1 LCVFWNN
8 LIMGQTSTFRA
19 RSFVI
24 WRQGKVCSLSANC
37 THIQARQLYNEYIYF
52 RPQPTLCDSRNAC
65 KKTSHPW
72 FCTQSFQTSPLPK
85 FNSARYR
92 RITQTWTFAPSSQDK
107 GTTEFPSPL
116 LSRFLRSHDINLCV
130 SDVFNHIKRSK
141 RICRQQRQLKVNV
154 NRVFYAYTHT
164 VGKTKT
170 WLRVLGN
177 ISVKSCEAIVSK
189 LARRNGDFVY
199 SALKFMPNSRRT
211 LYSSYRFP
219 HARQAHMR

>member
-1 LCVFWNN
+1 MNIYIFDLSQRYVILATPVRRRVIHDFAHNLSELRLCPN
-8 LIMGQTSTFRA
+8 ST
-19 RSFVI
+19 
-24 WRQGKVCSLSANC
+24 
-37 THIQARQLYNEYIYF
+37 
-52 RPQPTLCDSRNAC
+52 RPDTEKSRRRGLLRPPP
-65 KKTSHPW
+65 KIREWS
-72 FCTQSFQTSPLPK
+72 SPP
-85 FNSARYR
+85 
-92 RITQTWTFAPSSQDK
+92 
-107 GTTEFPSPL
+107 PL
-116 LSRFLRSHDINLCV
+116 LSRFLRSHDINLRV

-199 SALKFMPNSRRT
+199 SALKFMPISGRT